1 MGFRCPIFGF
11 KFEVSLGYLNL
22 AMAGRVEAVLAFF
35 GGMVL
40 AVWF

>member
-11 KFEVSLGYLNL
+11 NFEVSGLFNFGYGY
-22 AMAGRVEAVLAFF
+22 AVEAVLAIF
-35 GGMVL
+35 GDMVL